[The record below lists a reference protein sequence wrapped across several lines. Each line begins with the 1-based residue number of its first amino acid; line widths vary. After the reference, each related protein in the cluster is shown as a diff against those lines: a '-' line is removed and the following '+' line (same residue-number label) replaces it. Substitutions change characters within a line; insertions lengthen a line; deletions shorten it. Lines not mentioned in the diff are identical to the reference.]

1 MKTVHLDTAGHCRM
15 VTGLKAAADGLL
27 ARVSHAR
34 RSVRNDCRR
43 LLRLDG
49 RDADICEAHTCAV
62 YQRGLVIA

>member
-1 MKTVHLDTAGHCRM
+1 M

-43 LLRLDG
+43 FLRLDG